1 MRCLQCGSDN
11 REGAKFCNECATP
24 LPLHCSSCGTENR
37 PGAKF
42 CNECATLLIV
52 PPRASQTP
60 TLTLQTPHPSIPEAE
75 RRQLTVM
82 FCDLV
87 GSTMLSER
95 LDPEELREV
104 VRAYQATCATVIG
117 RFDGYIAQY
126 LGDGLL
132 VYFGYPLAHEDDAA
146 RAVRT
151 GLSIIAALR
160 ESPVLTTQ
168 LSIPLQVRI
177 GIHTGLVVV
186 GEIGTGGRREQLAL
200 GDTPNIAARVQGS
213 AEPDTV
219 VISAATYRLVHGL
232 FECRDLGPHTLKGV
246 ANSLPLYHVLRE
258 SDAHSRFEVA
268 IRTGLSPLVGREG
281 ETEMLLQRWEQAKT
295 GEGQVV
301 MLSGEAGIGKS
312 RLLQE
317 IKERVLRGGDTR
329 IEYCCSPYHQN
340 SALYPV
346 IVHLQ
351 RLLQFRREDTPEE
364 KLKKLEETL
373 SPYRFTLTD
382 TVPLFASLL
391 SLPTARFSF
400 PALTPQR
407 QKQKIL
413 EALVAWLLEETER
426 HATFSAWEDLQW
438 ADPST
443 LELLS
448 LIIDQTPTAHTLTL
462 LTFRP
467 DFVPPWT
474 TRSHVTSVALSRLAR
489 KQVEAIVTQV
499 VGGKALPAEVVQQV
513 VTKTDGVPLFVE
525 ELTKMVLESG
535 LLQEREG
542 YYELTGPLPPLA
554 IPSTLHDS
562 LMARLDRLATVR
574 EVAQLAAVLGREF
587 SYELLQSV
595 SPLDEAMLQQELA
608 RLVEAELLYQRG
620 LPPQAKYLFRHAMI
634 QETAYQS
641 LLKSKK
647 QQYHQR
653 IAQVLEE
660 QFPETRETHPEL
672 VAHHYTEAGL
682 KEQALVYWQ
691 QAGQKAIAHSANV
704 EAISHLT
711 KGLELL
717 TTLPDTPARSQQ
729 ELTLHLTLGPAFMA
743 TKGYADPEVE
753 RVYTQARQLC
763 QQLGETPEL
772 FPALLGLST
781 FYLIRGN
788 FQTARELGE
797 QLLSLAQREQDSAL
811 LVQAHYILGTTLF
824 HLGELALAQNHLEQ
838 GIALYDLQQHR
849 FLAFRYGQD
858 PGVFCLCYMVRILWF
873 LGYPEQALQKSREA
887 LVLAH
892 ELTHPFSQAL
902 ALAFAALVS
911 QLRRKEQETQEWAE
925 ATIALCTEQG
935 FPFYL
940 AMGTILKGWA
950 MTMQGQQARG
960 ITHMRQGLTAWQ
972 ATGAE
977 LFRPHLL
984 ALLAEAYGKAGQAEE
999 GLSVLAEA
1007 MGAARKS
1014 GKRFYE
1020 AELYRLAGELSLRNG
1035 ETETAAEESENRRQ
1049 GESENS
1055 RKESM
1060 SSSPVLRFSGS
1071 PVLSSS
1077 AQFPVSSP
1085 EACFQKAIDIARSQS
1100 AKSWELRATMSL
1112 SRLWQQQGKKAE
1124 ARQLLAE
1131 IYGWFTEG
1139 FATADLQEAKALLAE
1154 LS

>member
-1 MRCLQCGSDN
+1 MHCPQCGSDN

-24 LPLHCSSCGTENR
+24 LPLRCPSCGTENR

-42 CNECATLLIV
+42 CNECATPFIT
-52 PPRASQTP
+52 PPRTSQSSAFP
-60 TLTLQTPHPSIPEAE
+60 LQTPNPSSPEAE
-75 RRQLTVM
+75 RRQLTVL

-87 GSTMLSER
+87 GSTILSER

-104 VRAYQATCATVIG
+104 VRAYQATCAAVIG

-146 RAVRT
+146 RAVRAA
-151 GLSIIAALR
+151 LSIIRALH
-160 ESPVLTTQ
+160 ESPELNTHSPV
-168 LSIPLQVRI
+168 PLQVRI

-186 GEIGTGGRREQLAL
+186 GEVGTGGRREQLAL
-200 GDTPNIAARVQGS
+200 GDTPNIAARVQGI

-219 VISAATYRLVHGL
+219 VMSASTHRLVHGL
-232 FECRDLGPHTLKGV
+232 FECWDLGPRTLKGV
-246 ANSLPLYHVLRE
+246 ANPLPLYRVLRE
-258 SDAHSRFEVA
+258 SDAQSRFEVA
-268 IRTGLSPLVGREG
+268 IRTGLLPLVGREQ
-281 ETEMLLQRWEQAKT
+281 EIEMLLQRWEQARA

-301 MLSGEAGIGKS
+301 LLSGEAGIGKS

-317 IKERVLRGGDTR
+317 LKERVARAGYTR
-329 IEYCCSPYHQN
+329 IEYRCSPYHQN

-351 RLLQFRREDTPEE
+351 RLLQLHRDDTPEA
-364 KLKKLEETL
+364 KFKKLADTL
-373 SPYRFTLTD
+373 SGYRFTQTD

-391 SLPTARFSF
+391 SLPTTHFSL

-426 HATFSAWEDLQW
+426 HATLSAWEDLQW

-448 LIIDQTPTAHTLTL
+448 LIIDQAPTAHMLTL

-467 DFVPPWT
+467 DFTPPWT
-474 TRSHVTSVALSRLAR
+474 ARSHVTSVALSRLAR
-489 KQVEAIVTQV
+489 QPVEALVAQIAR
-499 VGGKALPAEVVQQV
+499 GKALPAEIVQQV
-513 VTKTDGVPLFVE
+513 VTKTDGVPLFAE

-542 YYELTGPLPPLA
+542 HYELTGPLPPLA

-587 SYELLQSV
+587 SYELLRSV
-595 SPLDEAMLQQELA
+595 APLEEAMLQQALT
-608 RLVEAELLYQRG
+608 RLIEAELLYQRG
-620 LPPQAKYLFRHAMI
+620 LPPQVKYLFRHAMI

-691 QAGQKAIAHSANV
+691 QAGQKAVAHSANV

-711 KGLELL
+711 KGLESL
-717 TTLPDTPARSQQ
+717 TTLPDTPAHIQQ
-729 ELTLHLTLGPAFMA
+729 KLTFYLTLGPALMA

-763 QQLGETPEL
+763 QQSGKTPEL

-781 FYLIRGN
+781 FY
-788 FQTARELGE
+788 
-797 QLLSLAQREQDSAL
+797 
-811 LVQAHYILGTTLF
+811 
-824 HLGELALAQNHLEQ
+824 
-838 GIALYDLQQHR
+838 
-849 FLAFRYGQD
+849 
-858 PGVFCLCYMVRILWF
+858 
-873 LGYPEQALQKSREA
+873 
-887 LVLAH
+887 
-892 ELTHPFSQAL
+892 
-902 ALAFAALVS
+902 
-911 QLRRKEQETQEWAE
+911 ETV
-925 ATIALCTEQG
+925 ATIQS
-935 FPFYL
+935 FS
-940 AMGTILKGWA
+940 
-950 MTMQGQQARG
+950 
-960 ITHMRQGLTAWQ
+960 
-972 ATGAE
+972 
-977 LFRPHLL
+977 
-984 ALLAEAYGKAGQAEE
+984 
-999 GLSVLAEA
+999 SVDDEH
-1007 MGAARKS
+1007 
-1014 GKRFYE
+1014 
-1020 AELYRLAGELSLRNG
+1020 
-1035 ETETAAEESENRRQ
+1035 
-1049 GESENS
+1049 
-1055 RKESM
+1055 
-1060 SSSPVLRFSGS
+1060 
-1071 PVLSSS
+1071 
-1077 AQFPVSSP
+1077 
-1085 EACFQKAIDIARSQS
+1085 
-1100 AKSWELRATMSL
+1100 L
-1112 SRLWQQQGKKAE
+1112 SR
-1124 ARQLLAE
+1124 
-1131 IYGWFTEG
+1131 
-1139 FATADLQEAKALLAE
+1139 
-1154 LS
+1154 